1 MYCFEVKRLDAV
13 CSDIFEVDFLKDDIN
28 ILSDSYID
36 LMFIGKASSLQEHV
50 LFPSTV
56 DIFSKDSVIDESFQ
70 FPFLI
75 DIYFSSFSRS
85 ESKKIARLNEVCVY
99 ISIYFIHRGFSKYS
113 SFETI
118 QRPRRDVLS
127 AVEGHR
133 YIVYSMTFEYR

>member
-70 FPFLI
+70 FPCLI
-75 DIYFSSFSRS
+75 DIYFSSFSQS
-85 ESKKIARLNEVCVY
+85 ESKKIAR
-99 ISIYFIHRGFSKYS
+99 
-113 SFETI
+113 
-118 QRPRRDVLS
+118 
-127 AVEGHR
+127 
-133 YIVYSMTFEYR
+133 